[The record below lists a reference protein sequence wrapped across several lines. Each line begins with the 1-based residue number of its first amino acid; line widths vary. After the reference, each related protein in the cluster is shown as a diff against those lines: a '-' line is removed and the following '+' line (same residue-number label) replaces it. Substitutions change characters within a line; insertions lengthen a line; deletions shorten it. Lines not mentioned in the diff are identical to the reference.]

1 MSENYGPKTEEVIEA
16 CTQLIFKDVVLTKNQ
31 SVPKI
36 NPEQFFRSLANNMRS
51 RLFTFQAS
59 HSATA
64 GNIFKDE
71 YDELLKDLSVLD
83 MQNWPDKYDIQFGDK
98 SVRRLA
104 SKFQVD
110 EKNSVR
116 GYREF
121 KDCKR
126 LSIDNSLKPLL
137 VAINTI
143 AISSSECE
151 RSFSAM
157 NNIVTWKRNALT
169 PNRISSLLL
178 INCVGP
184 PTNSFT
190 PTYYVKSWIEKGKR
204 SAEEMGCP
212 KRIKVE
218 DEKVHPYHNLW
229 NLLNK

>member
-1 MSENYGPKTEEVIEA
+1 MFFIEIIIFFRYDGLSELADLSLQLQNRNLSLSNANSCIERAVRVFDSMSENYGPKTEEVIEA

-71 YDELLKDLSVLD
+71 YDELLKDLTVLD

-104 SKFQVD
+104 LKFQVD

-137 VAINTI
+137 VTINTI
-143 AISSSECE
+143 TISSECE

-157 NNIVTWKRNALT
+157 NNIVT
-169 PNRISSLLL
+169 
-178 INCVGP
+178 
-184 PTNSFT
+184 
-190 PTYYVKSWIEKGKR
+190 
-204 SAEEMGCP
+204 
-212 KRIKVE
+212 
-218 DEKVHPYHNLW
+218 
-229 NLLNK
+229 